1 MRNVTRSHMV
11 LHQIQSV
18 LKKYEEVSAQDF
30 YEYLDKGA
38 VQREI
43 GVRPAE
49 LSRMSVTEEQFSEL
63 LLLFKL
69 YSEQQ
74 QQSSIEFVA
83 TVPSEVDV
91 RLRKTIGVI
100 REMIHGAR
108 NNILVTGYAVSE
120 YVDEIMERVLEKALS
135 GVNVDIFLDRN
146 PQTIRYIENI
156 RERNLPRN
164 FNVYIY
170 NGCHGY
176 SALHAKVIMV
186 DEEKVFVSSANLS
199 YNGIVNN
206 IEIGTLV
213 GGEKVLV
220 IKNVLRE
227 LVKNNYFEKIIWL
240 A

>member
-11 LHQIQSV
+11 LYQIQSV

-30 YEYLDKGA
+30 YESLDKGT
-38 VQREI
+38 VQREF
-43 GVRPAE
+43 GVRPVD
-49 LSRMSVTEEQFSEL
+49 LSRLSISEEQFSEL

-91 RLRKTIGVI
+91 RLRKTIAVI

-108 NNILVTGYAVSE
+108 STILVTGYAVSE
-120 YVDEIMERVLEKALS
+120 YVDEIMERVLEKAFA

-146 PQTIRYIENI
+146 PQTMRYIENI
-156 RERNLPRN
+156 RRRNIPNN
-164 FNVYIY
+164 FNVYVY
-170 NGCHGY
+170 EGSQGY

-186 DEEKVFVSSANLS
+186 DEEKAFVSSANLS

-206 IEIGTLV
+206 VEIGTLV
-213 GGEKVLV
+213 GGEKILV
-220 IKNVLRE
+220 IKNVLLE
-227 LVKNNYFEKIIWL
+227 LVKNNYFEKIIWY

>member
-18 LKKYEEVSAQDF
+18 LKKYEEVSAQEL
-30 YEYLDKGA
+30 YESLDKGT
-38 VQREI
+38 VQREF
-43 GVRPAE
+43 GVGSVD
-49 LSRMSVTEEQFSEL
+49 LSRLSFSEEQFSEL

-69 YSEQQ
+69 YSDQQ

-91 RLRKTIGVI
+91 RLRKTIAVI
-100 REMIHGAR
+100 REMIHGAQ
-108 NNILVTGYAVSE
+108 NTILVTGYAVSE
-120 YVDEIMERVLEKALS
+120 YVDEIMERVLEKALA

-146 PQTIRYIENI
+146 PQTDRYIENI
-156 RERNLPRN
+156 RGRNLPSN
-164 FNVYIY
+164 FNVYVY
-170 NGCHGY
+170 KGSQGY
-176 SALHAKVIMV
+176 SSLHAKVIMV
-186 DEEKVFVSSANLS
+186 DEEKAFVSSANLS

-213 GGEKVLV
+213 DGEKVLV
-220 IKNVLRE
+220 IKSVLLE
-227 LVKNNYFEKIIWL
+227 LVKNNYFEKIIWF